1 MTETLSLDAIIIPLL
16 EEGVE
21 PLTIARAL
29 NVDPDYINSL
39 PATRRRRI
47 AAEEE
52 ISQGVLQLMTMAME
66 EGRKL
71 LIEGT
76 PTVKMRF
83 IHSLLGIYIKNFSSE
98 APKELEEMRD
108 EFLTLIG
115 KQRTIIS
122 TEIKEDANVNE

>member
-1 MTETLSLDAIIIPLL
+1 MIALL
-16 EEGVE
+16 EQGVE
-21 PLTIARAL
+21 PLPIARAL

-39 PATRRRRI
+39 PANRVARI
-47 AAEEE
+47 ADETE

-83 IHSLLGIYIKNFSSE
+83 IHSLLGIYIKNFSSQ
-98 APKELEEMRD
+98 APKELEEMQD
-108 EFLTLIG
+108 EFMAMIA
-115 KQRTIIS
+115 KQRNITPLDI
-122 TEIKEDANVNE
+122 EIEEDANVDE